1 MNSHV
6 PCAIQFTI
14 DAIFDPTNRKK
25 LQPRSGSATDR
36 LAIEFKTVAPL
47 ARQYFSNAELH
58 TSMLHK

>member
-1 MNSHV
+1 MFRA
-6 PCAIQFTI
+6 AIQFTI
-14 DAIFDPTNRKK
+14 DAILDPTNRKK

-36 LAIEFKTVAPL
+36 LAIDFKTVAPL